1 MDGILLLLPIL
12 VPILGGLAVLGIHN
26 MKTRRLTVTL
36 LLVFQI
42 FVVLEVARNDTEP
55 FVLLQLTDGA
65 RLVLQADSL
74 GRLFANLICLIWF
87 AVAVFAFEYMNHEGH
102 RERFF
107 GFYLMTL
114 GALMGICFAGNLVT
128 LYLFYEMM
136 TLLSVPLV
144 LHIGTRK
151 AFEAAYRYLGFSV
164 AGAGLGLLGLFV
176 LQGYCTTDLFTPG
189 GVLDL
194 ASGVVARVP
203 GVFLFLVTTVVSSFM
218 FSAERQKL
226 AAWAGAHLPA
236 RWRAG
241 TERLRGHLCQAL
253 CGWLRA
259 ELRLSL
265 LIFGIVSAGLFV
277 LGVDAPLVL
286 GAVIAAVDALPVFG
300 TGTVLIPWGLWC
312 LLQGKTVLG
321 AGLLVLY
328 ALAVTAR
335 TTLEPRLVGRQIGL
349 HPLLALLSMYA
360 GFQLF
365 GVGGMILLPIASLLA
380 RQLWVYGGFSA

>member
-1 MDGILLLLPIL
+1 MTERRFWKLLLYIAVFCAAAFLLFRFLLPVLLPFGIGLALARLGEPAVDALETRGHFPRAVATGL
-12 VPILGGLAVLGIHN
+12 VMGGLF
-26 MKTRRLTVTL
+26 L
-36 LLVFQI
+36 LLTLTLYLLSRTGAAELSRLAAKLPAL
-42 FVVLEVARNDTEP
+42 LEGLRGPLAALRDR
-55 FVLLQLTDGA
+55 LLRLADRAPDGLGRA
-65 RLVLQADSL
+65 LRDWT
-74 GRLFANLICLIWF
+74 GRLFSGTSSL
-87 AVAVFAFEYMNHEGH
+87 M
-102 RERFF
+102 ER
-107 GFYLMTL
+107 
-114 GALMGICFAGNLVT
+114 
-128 LYLFYEMM
+128 
-136 TLLSVPLV
+136 LS
-144 LHIGTRK
+144 
-151 AFEAAYRYLGFSV
+151 
-164 AGAGLGLLGLFV
+164 
-176 LQGYCTTDLFTPG
+176 G